1 MLEIFAIM
9 RCLTYSAPSL
19 AADECRVG
27 GTYAT
32 ANNAK
37 GQGISFRPLPA
48 ANMAASISN
57 GRACPKRHQRGNLF
71 DRELLID

>member
-1 MLEIFAIM
+1 LAV
-9 RCLTYSAPSL
+9 LTQQP
-19 AADECRVG
+19 
-27 GTYAT
+27 
-32 ANNAK
+32 NNAK